1 MTQSAKTTSPQATK
15 ILVVDASNMSRKALT
30 KLLAKDNTVFSAD
43 SSETAWQLLD
53 EQRPQCVVVDMEHQ
67 RDDALA
73 LLELIRNANNS
84 WLRRLPVLMI
94 GPGDARI
101 QTLAI
106 ETGASAYIGK
116 PFESGEL
123 LALIDNPPKASENAT
138 RPIAAPGSIDS
149 ITSLPKADYFHYRG
163 EKELAFAKRYNKD
176 FAVVLF
182 EVDSLERLVSEF
194 GAPLAKQIIKKLG
207 KYLTE
212 AIRGE
217 DTAARLSGRRFGV
230 IAPTCNEFGAKSIAD
245 RVLESVR
252 KRVFQY
258 GEHRVSFTVS
268 AGLAAPRL
276 SQCNEFADVVTTARK
291 RLASAI
297 AAGGNQA
304 VFDGRS
310 LENALSQTQQ
320 HHAVDDLVTEAEETE
335 VHTVIR
341 PAVQEVDVEDILED
355 APSLDVVMWLL
366 EHGLGDELKPHYGKL
381 LDQITPLLENAGA
394 AMGPELQT
402 LVDKLQARRRDE
414 R

>member
-1 MTQSAKTTSPQATK
+1 MSQSATPTSSQATK
-15 ILVVDASNMSRKALT
+15 ILVVDASSMSRKALT

-53 EQRPQCVVVDMEHQ
+53 EQRPQCVVVDME
-67 RDDALA
+67 RESDEALA

-94 GPGDARI
+94 GPGDERI
-101 QTLAI
+101 EKLAI

-116 PFESGEL
+116 PFDSREL
-123 LALIDNPPKASENAT
+123 LALVDNPPRTGANVA
-138 RPIAAPGSIDS
+138 RPIAAPGSIDP
-149 ITSLPKADYFHYRG
+149 ITGLPKDDYFQYRG

-176 FAVVLF
+176 FSVVLF
-182 EVDSLERLVSEF
+182 EVDNLERLVSEY
-194 GAPLAKQIIKKLG
+194 GAPLAKQIVKKLG

-245 RVLESVR
+245 RLLDSVR

-276 SQCNEFADVVTTARK
+276 SQCNDFNDVVATARK
-291 RLASAI
+291 RLASAV

-320 HHAVDDLVTEAEETE
+320 HRAVDDLVAEAEDAD

-341 PAVQEVDVEDILED
+341 PAVQDVDVENILED

-366 EHGLGDELKPHYGKL
+366 ENGLGDELEPHYDKL
-381 LDQITPLLENAGA
+381 LGQIMPLLENAGA
-394 AMGPELQT
+394 AMGPELQA
-402 LVDKLQARRRDE
+402 LVEKLQARHRE
-414 R
+414 A

>member
-1 MTQSAKTTSPQATK
+1 MSQSATPTSSQATK
-15 ILVVDASNMSRKALT
+15 ILVVDASSMSRKALT

-53 EQRPQCVVVDMEHQ
+53 EQRPQCVVVDME
-67 RDDALA
+67 RESDEALA

-94 GPGDARI
+94 GPGDERI
-101 QTLAI
+101 ETLAI

-116 PFESGEL
+116 PFDSREL
-123 LALIDNPPKASENAT
+123 LALVDNPPRTGANVA
-138 RPIAAPGSIDS
+138 RPIAAPGSIDP
-149 ITSLPKADYFHYRG
+149 ITGLPKDDYFQYRG

-176 FAVVLF
+176 FSVVLF
-182 EVDSLERLVSEF
+182 EVDNLERLVSEY
-194 GAPLAKQIIKKLG
+194 GAPLAKQIVKKLG

-245 RVLESVR
+245 RLLDSVR

-276 SQCNEFADVVTTARK
+276 SQCNDFNDVVATARK
-291 RLASAI
+291 RLASAV

-320 HHAVDDLVTEAEETE
+320 HRAVDDLVAEAEDAD

-341 PAVQEVDVEDILED
+341 PAVQDVDVENILED

-366 EHGLGDELKPHYGKL
+366 ENGLGDELEPHYDKL
-381 LDQITPLLENAGA
+381 LGQIMPLLENAGA
-394 AMGPELQT
+394 AMGPELQA
-402 LVDKLQARRRDE
+402 LVEKLQARHRE
-414 R
+414 A